1 MQHKRST
8 ISIPKEDGIYL
19 KPGEKISEELLEE
32 LKEINGKYSRNKN
45 FPEYQ
50 RSIGQLFRLKPVEIT
65 EKSKFYLAGFVEG
78 EGSLNVGAKKNTTSR
93 FKVYVDPE
101 FSITQHICGISNLYL
116 AMCYFQTGR
125 IRHKAGSNA
134 TMVYTIDNRQNLKEK
149 VLPFYEKYIKP
160 FGSPIKIR
168 RAQIFK
174 ELLRLFEE
182 KAHLDFD
189 RMLCE
194 VLPLWDA
201 MRIQVGQS
209 NETFK
214 SLMEAQQYLKASFKK
229 DHAT

>member
-1 MQHKRST
+1 MQKKRSS
-8 ISIPKEDGIYL
+8 ISLPHEDEIYL
-19 KPGEKISEELLEE
+19 KPGEKISEKLLET

-50 RSIGQLFRLKPVEIT
+50 RSICQLFRLKPVQIT

-78 EGSLNVGAKKNTTSR
+78 EGSMNVGAKKNTTSR
-93 FKVYVDPE
+93 FKVYLDPE
-101 FSITQHICGISNLYL
+101 FSLTQHICGISNLYL

-125 IRHKAGSNA
+125 IRHKTGSNA
-134 TMVYTIDNRQNLKEK
+134 TMVYTIENRQNLKEK

-160 FGSPIKIR
+160 FGCAIKIR

-174 ELLRLFEE
+174 ELLRLFDE

-189 RMLCE
+189 RMFYE

-201 MRIQVGQS
+201 IRIQVGQS
-209 NETFK
+209 NQTFK
-214 SLMEAQQYLKASFKK
+214 SLIEAQQYVKASFQN
-229 DHAT
+229 DGAT